1 MVAVWAGRTCQPEAA
16 WQRGRPATRQTS
28 GNLTGNLP
36 PGLRDRPTALA
47 HRRAIL
53 AAMYAAA
60 VKHLGGISQ
69 LLGSILMLQEV
80 LAFAC
85 DQGELVKPV
94 AWLHAQAATATVA
107 LWRLLRRPRQVISL
121 AEGGTATDRG
131 PLRPAHE
138 AVTVPSEA

>member
-85 DQGELVKPV
+85 DQGELVTPV
-94 AWLHAQAATATVA
+94 GLATRSSGNSDRGAVAAAAATTPGD
-107 LWRLLRRPRQVISL
+107 LPGRGWHRHRPWAS
-121 AEGGTATDRG
+121 APGT
-131 PLRPAHE
+131 
-138 AVTVPSEA
+138 